1 MEITEYDTEREK
13 KKKTPTFSRF
23 RPNIAKRNDPLSYK
37 AYPTSY
43 ITARSCSL
51 LLLLLCVC
59 VYSNN
64 PMLLACVYIYEY
76 IIKGV
81 EYKNEKEEEEKKKE
95 RMECLQPHA
104 I

>member
-1 MEITEYDTEREK
+1 
-13 KKKTPTFSRF
+13 
-23 RPNIAKRNDPLSYK
+23 
-37 AYPTSY
+37 
-43 ITARSCSL
+43 
-51 LLLLLCVC
+51 
-59 VYSNN
+59 
-64 PMLLACVYIYEY
+64 MLLACVYIYEY